1 MLREWIGYFVVVVL
15 WSALLAGM
23 FNGLLYFGKG
33 VLKTPP
39 TNRDEYF
46 KLFMSSL
53 IFGLTSAAMTLGII
67 AATAVISFPLFQHL
81 LM

>member
-1 MLREWIGYFVVVVL
+1 MLREWIGYFVVVTL
-15 WSALLAGM
+15 WSALMAGV

-33 VLKTPP
+33 MLRASP
-39 TNRDEYF
+39 TNREDYL
-46 KLFMSSL
+46 KLITSSI

-81 LM
+81 LV